1 MRTSTAEQNGGT
13 ACVASDGSDTQS
25 CSVECPGKTKY
36 IGKSDYSFSQCQSF
50 QYTVNGP
57 PGMCGLIVQLPVL
70 LVMVLV
76 IKPEQ
81 EQVQLRV
88 MVELHVLRLMEVTLN
103 LAVQSVPVRQIT

>member
-1 MRTSTAEQNGGT
+1 MH
-13 ACVASDGSDTQS
+13 
-25 CSVECPGKTKY
+25 
-36 IGKSDYSFSQCQSF
+36 
-50 QYTVNGP
+50 
-57 PGMCGLIVQLPVL
+57 GLIVQLPVL